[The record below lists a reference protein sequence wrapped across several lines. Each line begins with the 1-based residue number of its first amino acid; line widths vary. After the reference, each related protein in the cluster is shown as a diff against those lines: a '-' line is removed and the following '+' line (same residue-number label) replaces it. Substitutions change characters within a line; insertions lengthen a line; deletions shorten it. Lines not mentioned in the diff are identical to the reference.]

1 MCSETFRNCPTL
13 EHRRL
18 LQSFNRWL
26 CSQTCAKLRRG
37 QIKLNK
43 AWISCKQRAMSFDM
57 VAGSTSSLS
66 IFLVSCKGES
76 AASAIIAANA
86 FSSSKFSTHALAFCP
101 ALSLRIRTSWR
112 HVLIQ
117 ACKNKHVRP
126 RGFVWDSKRC
136 WALWKFHLFAWIP
149 ALLGN
154 KTALLGSS
162 RNICPHLEPSFLH
175 SATANPET
183 RRKHQG
189 KPKQLRLV
197 SLRNYSQRKPK
208 QLSFGS
214 QGWFDAKSK
223 RIFQIAFTKFKLA
236 QRALQRGFGS

>member
-1 MCSETFRNCPTL
+1 
-13 EHRRL
+13 
-18 LQSFNRWL
+18 
-26 CSQTCAKLRRG
+26 
-37 QIKLNK
+37 
-43 AWISCKQRAMSFDM
+43 MSFDM

-162 RNICPHLEPSFLH
+162 RNICSHLEPSFLH
-175 SATANPET
+175 SATAESRDTTQTPRKAET
-183 RRKHQG
+183 ASPCKFE
-189 KPKQLRLV
+189 
-197 SLRNYSQRKPK
+197 RNDSQRKPK

-214 QGWFDAKSK
+214 QGWFGAKSK
-223 RIFQIAFTKFKLA
+223 RVFQIAFTKFKLA